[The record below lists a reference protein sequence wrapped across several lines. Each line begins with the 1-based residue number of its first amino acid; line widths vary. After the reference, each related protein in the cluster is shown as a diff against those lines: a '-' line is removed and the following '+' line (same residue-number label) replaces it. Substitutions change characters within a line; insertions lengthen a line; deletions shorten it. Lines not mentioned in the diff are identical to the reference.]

1 MALLAVLPDFGLF
14 WPQPNHTPA
23 HSAPASDQG
32 RHSGPPGCV
41 WAAGHGLHRP
51 HCPPGLTSGLLSEN
65 GLFSGLH
72 RPQPSTRSENV
83 QYLRTQSSYGAL
95 VLSDITQIY
104 IFMSMTDKTGALKVL
119 WVPRYCHF
127 APNLT
132 KSLCNH
138 MYAQRAGPLCKT
150 LGSVPSSLRSLGPPI
165 GGARMLK
172 GAC

>member
-1 MALLAVLPDFGLF
+1 MIVE
-14 WPQPNHTPA
+14 W
-23 HSAPASDQG
+23 SAQG
-32 RHSGPPGCV
+32 EC
-41 WAAGHGLHRP
+41 A
-51 HCPPGLTSGLLSEN
+51 
-65 GLFSGLH
+65 
-72 RPQPSTRSENV
+72 SENV

-172 GAC
+172 GACYIAHNHPGISVYRLGLN